1 MSSARSAPLHDGAR
15 AALLRAVVRLGFR
28 RWYERQLIAGH
39 AWLAACFLSM
49 VIVAAGVE
57 LLGSRETRAELVLDA
72 AIVAAGGLTGWFAW
86 RRYAHALRLAGLL
99 GEQAVCPGCG
109 RFGFRCDP
117 QQARDGR
124 CLLVHCSRCGSQWR
138 FGEGVDVAD

>member
-1 MSSARSAPLHDGAR
+1 MPSFRSAPGDRGAH
-15 AALLRAVVRLGFR
+15 AALLRSVVRLGFR
-28 RWYERQLIAGH
+28 RWHERKLIEGH

-57 LLGSRETRAELVLDA
+57 LLASRETSAERVLDA
-72 AIVAAGGLTGWFAW
+72 AIVAGGGLLGWLAW
-86 RRYAHALRLAGLL
+86 LRYAAAMRLAGLL

-117 QQARDGR
+117 VQARDGR
-124 CLLVHCSRCGSQWR
+124 ALSVHCSRCGSRWR
-138 FGEGVDVAD
+138 FGEGTDAEA